1 MREKPSCDQ
10 QQTYAQQ
17 LMEACR
23 CGSNED
29 VSKLAKAVADISAEY
44 EEGGTLLTIACERG
58 NESVVKQLTEAIKVH
73 DLMEACKKGYG
84 NIDSQLITG
93 VDINTRNQAL
103 MMACSY
109 GHEAA
114 VPQLIE
120 AGADVNVRDKK
131 YGWTALIEAIRRGHE
146 AVVDS
151 LIALGADVNA
161 SNGLDVL
168 RLSRIALFKA
178 MHKARKVN
186 CRRKFHSVGLPKN
199 SNQAKTN

>member
-73 DLMEACKKGYG
+73 ELMEACRNGDI
-84 NIDSQLITG
+84 IDSQLITR
-93 VDINTRNQAL
+93 VDINARNQAL
-103 MMACSY
+103 MIACSN
-109 GHEAA
+109 GHKG
-114 VPQLIE
+114 VFRKLIK
-120 AGADVNVRDKK
+120 AGADVNAKNK
-131 YGWTALIEAIRRGHE
+131 HGETALMEAISHGHE
-146 AVVDS
+146 EVVDS
-151 LIALGADVNA
+151 LIASRADVNA